1 MLWLSILRLKLNKS
15 IQKVI
20 GSKFQRISN
29 RFFCITYRILNPMQ
43 LNHHK
48 LWKLSHRLRYMIV
61 SIRDAFKHNITVLFC
76 SVSKAICLAVARDL
90 ANNGKTIMIV
100 SVNGSLVAPL
110 PGAIRFLYP
119 HVRIL
124 FPIPLCLT
132 YGTYI
137 NSFPWTPVKHN
148 RTNQY
153 SIMQCTLT
161 RYTLSKNRECAFH
174 LSRNAILICFY
185 IVISSDFSSNYSC
198 EPFINIV

>member
-20 GSKFQRISN
+20 GSKFQWISN
-29 RFFCITYRILNPMQ
+29 RFFCITYCILNTMQ

-61 SIRDAFKHNITVLFC
+61 SICDTFKHNIAVLFC
-76 SVSKAICLAVARDL
+76 SVSKAICLAVSRHL
-90 ANNGKTIMIV
+90 TNNGITIMIV

-110 PGAIRFLYP
+110 QGAIRFLYL

-124 FPIPLCLT
+124 FSLPLCLT
-132 YGTYI
+132 YGAYI
-137 NSFPWTPVKHN
+137 NSFPRTTVKHN

-153 SIMQCTLT
+153 STIMQCTLK
-161 RYTLSKNRECAFH
+161 RYK
-174 LSRNAILICFY
+174 
-185 IVISSDFSSNYSC
+185 
-198 EPFINIV
+198 NIV